1 MPAAALAPV
10 SADGRT
16 VGAPGVITGTRLLV
30 NLYEPSQVERAAG
43 LTWTAWLVRAELMPV
58 EALEGAHPRKPPA
71 VTE

>member
-1 MPAAALAPV
+1 M
-10 SADGRT
+10 
-16 VGAPGVITGTRLLV
+16 V